1 MSHVTLIGGKISN
14 LFGFQEL
21 FLKHGF
27 NEAGFDSE
35 FNLFASNHICPSFWQ
50 EKINWQSLE
59 DTQVGYISQKC
70 TLDKYTLEKYT

>member
-35 FNLFASNHICPSFWQ
+35 FNLFASYHICPSFWQ
-50 EKINWQSLE
+50 EK
-59 DTQVGYISQKC
+59 SQ
-70 TLDKYTLEKYT
+70 TIDKSVSA

>member
-14 LFGFQEL
+14 WFGFQGL

-50 EKINWQSLE
+50 EKNQTI
-59 DTQVGYISQKC
+59 
-70 TLDKYTLEKYT
+70 DKSVSTEYLVTILWETGNNDE